1 MEPSGTQRISDVNS
15 VPMAQ
20 PDRRHEA
27 PLPAP
32 RAMTKVMVKSCAKD
46 LVDIA
51 AAAERT
57 GDATGEVRPR
67 LSAKRG

>member
-1 MEPSGTQRISDVNS
+1 
-15 VPMAQ
+15 
-20 PDRRHEA
+20 
-27 PLPAP
+27 
-32 RAMTKVMVKSCAKD
+32 MTKVMVKSCAKD